1 MKISMNNIGN
11 YTPSMKTSTDIS
23 QKFNIDTN
31 NDLKTKST
39 ETVNSTVTP
48 EEKDYFMDLYP
59 ENKNEISD
67 YHFYQRSGKMS
78 GVKIGSLI
86 DRRG

>member
-11 YTPSMKTSTDIS
+11 YTPRMKTNTDIS
-23 QKFNIDTN
+23 QKFNIDTK

-39 ETVNSTVTP
+39 ETADSAVTP
-48 EEKDYFMDLYP
+48 EEKNYFMNLYP

-67 YHFYQRSGKMS
+67 YHFYQKSGKMS
-78 GVKIGSLI
+78 GVKIGSLL

>member
-1 MKISMNNIGN
+1 MKISMNNVGN
-11 YTPSMKTSTDIS
+11 YTPGMKTSTDVS

-39 ETVNSTVTP
+39 ETTDSAVTT
-48 EEKDYFMDLYP
+48 EEKNYFMDLYP
-59 ENKNEISD
+59 ENINEIAD
-67 YHFYQRSGKMS
+67 YHFYQKSGKMS